1 MQSRYAAYY
10 SIVVICYGDINYY
23 DFIFIAL

>member
-1 MQSRYAAYY
+1 MQSRYASFY
-10 SIVVICYGDINYY
+10 SIVVICYGDINYN

>member
-1 MQSRYAAYY
+1 MQRRCVAYY